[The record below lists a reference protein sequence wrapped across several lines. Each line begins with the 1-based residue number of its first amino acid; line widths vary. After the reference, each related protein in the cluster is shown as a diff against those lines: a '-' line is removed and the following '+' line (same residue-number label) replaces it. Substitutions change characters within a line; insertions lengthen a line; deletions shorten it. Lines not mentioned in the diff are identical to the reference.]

1 MLPRRVCGYI
11 AGRRLVEALR
21 TLQRYEPVSMTGQPP
36 IVWDRAEGFQVCDAY
51 GNHWLDWSSGVVA
64 GLHLVHPG
72 GKAPDG
78 DPTVAAVEKAF
89 QKGLLLVVPVG
100 FGGATLKVT
109 PPLTITS
116 DAVHEGLAVLAEAIA
131 EAMVPPR
138 QT

>member
-1 MLPRRVCGYI
+1 MPPLSSALEASFALDNKRQPARCFRGGRPATPRA
-11 AGRRLVEALR
+11 AGFL
-21 TLQRYEPVSMTGQPP
+21 
-36 IVWDRAEGFQVCDAY
+36 VCDAY

-78 DPTVAAVEKAF
+78 DPTFAVVEKAF

-100 FGGATLKVT
+100 FGGATLRVT